1 MIVREKPD
9 SYVLIKQHDHG
20 LAAGEFARHWA
31 RGPRP
36 LESALYAIAHHDVA
50 WQGPD
55 ARVRWNEETGRPY
68 SFADYPPEPKVRA
81 YDDGLDWLEERDPYA
96 ACLCSMHYETL
107 MRRFGGSEV
116 EERFADAESRRQE
129 KLRAGM
135 SEEELQSLGYSLR
148 LLRLCD
154 GLSLFIC
161 LSPGVAAAGV
171 MAIEVGLVGVIY
183 PNRVEVGQCDS
194 KRRYH
199 LTFVQALGEVHIGE
213 HRQRLRCLPA
223 PDEFPVVHCVIA
235 AGASVGEA
243 LGLLLISAGQR

>member
-9 SYVLIKQHDHG
+9 SYVLVKQHDHA
-20 LAAGEFARHWA
+20 LAAGEIAKHWA
-31 RGPRP
+31 SRPRP

-68 SFADYPPEPKVRA
+68 SFADYPPELKVRA
-81 YDDGLDWLEERDPYA
+81 YAEGLDWLEARDPYA

-107 MRRFGGSEV
+107 VRRFGSSEA

-135 SEEELQSLGYSLR
+135 SEEELENLEYNLR

-154 GLSLFIC
+154 GLSLFVC
-161 LSPGVAAAGV
+161 LNEPGGDD
-171 MAIEVGLVGVIY
+171 Y
-183 PNRVEVGQCDS
+183 PPPYPEGFEF
-194 KRRYH
+194 H
-199 LTFVQALGEVHIGE
+199 GERFQPIWEDRGTL
-213 HRQRLRCLPA
+213 RLDPN
-223 PDEFPVVHCVIA
+223 PFS
-235 AGASVGEA
+235 GAFDLSIPYTSVGRDRRP
-243 LGLLLISAGQR
+243 LGGGHLELRVVTS